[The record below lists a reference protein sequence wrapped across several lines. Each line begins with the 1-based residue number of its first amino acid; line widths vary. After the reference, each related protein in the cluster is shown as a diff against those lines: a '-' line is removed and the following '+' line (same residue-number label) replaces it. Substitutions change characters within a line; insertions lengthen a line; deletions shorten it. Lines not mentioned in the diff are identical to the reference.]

1 MLSKQDTAVLISAIL
16 LSWGVTP
23 KSLAF
28 SNKVNVN
35 SVLKEQLTTLDPNS
49 LNENSFFFDSE
60 KSNIAILAQNTS
72 SGNSDTVNT
81 TEQNEPFKLW
91 WLTPLIILVP
101 VLGFLIYRSGSKS
114 AQANQEKAIADE
126 STSRVAVSSSEP
138 SKATS
143 ELAVNPA
150 VIDKPVQTSTTVTKI
165 DNLDTEAVPNSEVPD
180 RVQELTQST
189 QEQAESEVNHTSD
202 NEQLLEQPQSLDIS
216 STTEEITSESIAP
229 LSANLESTLV
239 ENENSDN
246 SLLEESTTPET
257 ITPSESNLPVETEKI
272 KVQEV
277 SEQTETEPITDR
289 DLANISEWLNEKI
302 DSNDKDV
309 SVMDDFWDNLSSI
322 TEEINSEQIMDTEPI
337 TDRELANISEWLN
350 EKVNTTILQD
360 EDLEE
365 SSNTA
370 SETSQDLV
378 DNSLNQE
385 EEAEPNIKNKEGIS
399 DSTSNFLEDFLN
411 ENSNQEHKQ

>member
-16 LSWGVTP
+16 LTWGVTP

-101 VLGFLIYRSGSKS
+101 VLGILIYRSGSKP
-114 AQANQEKAIADE
+114 AQAKQEQAIADE
-126 STSRVAVSSSEP
+126 STSRVAVSSSETL
-138 SKATS
+138 KATS
-143 ELAVNPA
+143 ELPVNPS
-150 VIDKPVQTSTTVTKI
+150 VIDKPVQTSTTVTKV
-165 DNLDTEAVPNSEVPD
+165 DNLHTEAVPNSEVPE
-180 RVQELTQST
+180 RVQELIQST
-189 QEQAESEVNHTSD
+189 QDQDEIEINHAYD
-202 NEQLLEQPQSLDIS
+202 NEQLLEQSQSLGIS
-216 STTEEITSESIAP
+216 PITEEITSESIVS
-229 LSANLESTLV
+229 LSTNLESTLV
-239 ENENSDN
+239 ENENSN
-246 SLLEESTTPET
+246 SSLLEESTTPET
-257 ITPSESNLPVETEKI
+257 ITPSQSNLSVETEKI

-370 SETSQDLV
+370 SETSQNLV
-378 DNSLNQE
+378 DNSLTLE

-411 ENSNQEHKQ
+411 ENSSQEHKQ

>member
-1 MLSKQDTAVLISAIL
+1 M
-16 LSWGVTP
+16 
-23 KSLAF
+23 
-28 SNKVNVN
+28 
-35 SVLKEQLTTLDPNS
+35 
-49 LNENSFFFDSE
+49 
-60 KSNIAILAQNTS
+60 
-72 SGNSDTVNT
+72 
-81 TEQNEPFKLW
+81 
-91 WLTPLIILVP
+91 
-101 VLGFLIYRSGSKS
+101 
-114 AQANQEKAIADE
+114 
-126 STSRVAVSSSEP
+126 
-138 SKATS
+138 
-143 ELAVNPA
+143 
-150 VIDKPVQTSTTVTKI
+150 
-165 DNLDTEAVPNSEVPD
+165 
-180 RVQELTQST
+180 
-189 QEQAESEVNHTSD
+189 
-202 NEQLLEQPQSLDIS
+202 
-216 STTEEITSESIAP
+216 
-229 LSANLESTLV
+229 
-239 ENENSDN
+239 
-246 SLLEESTTPET
+246 LEESTTPET